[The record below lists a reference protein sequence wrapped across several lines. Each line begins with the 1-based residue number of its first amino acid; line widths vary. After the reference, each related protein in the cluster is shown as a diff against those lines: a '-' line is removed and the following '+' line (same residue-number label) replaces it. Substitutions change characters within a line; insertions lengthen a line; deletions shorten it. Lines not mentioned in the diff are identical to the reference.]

1 VANEAHAS
9 PGSSWQREAAIAAS
23 LLAFGVLALP
33 FAIYVVGQ
41 RLLGDYADGAG
52 PLVLAENIWVDL
64 LTLRLPAWLLVLSP
78 YLLVQLAR
86 GVRRAWRRR
95 L

>member
-1 VANEAHAS
+1 VTNEAHAS
-9 PGSSWQREAAIAAS
+9 PGSAWQREAAIAAS

-86 GVRRAWRRR
+86 GVRRAWR
-95 L
+95 LAP

>member
-1 VANEAHAS
+1 MTNEAHAS
-9 PGSSWQREAAIAAS
+9 PGSSWQREAAIAAG

-52 PLVLAENIWVDL
+52 PLLLAENIWLDL
-64 LTLRLPAWLLVLSP
+64 LALRLPAWLLVLSP

>member
-1 VANEAHAS
+1 MANEAHAS

>member
-1 VANEAHAS
+1 MTDEAQIS
-9 PGSSWQREAAIAAS
+9 PGSSWQREAAIAAG
-23 LLAFGVLALP
+23 LLALGVLALP

-41 RLLGDYADGAG
+41 QLLGDYGDGAG
-52 PLVLAENIWVDL
+52 PLALAENIWLDL
-64 LTLRLPAWLLVLSP
+64 LALHLPAWLLVLSP

-86 GVRRAWRRR
+86 GVRRTWRRR